1 MEQQQDKP
9 WWTYAPYFPKE
20 AIIILALAA
29 DLIIPGTW
37 AINFFYRAD
46 YPTSDL
52 PPLLDAIISRNPM
65 VNLTSLLALLQLNLE
80 VYDMILNRKRVYVEK
95 MEAVAA
101 AEAKAKAETE
111 ARVKARLKER
121 LQEWYDANQEQ
132 LTNVPP
138 PPGLDYEAAANTNGD
153 RH

>member
-29 DLIIPGTW
+29 DVIIPGTW

-101 AEAKAKAETE
+101 AEAKAE
-111 ARVKARLKER
+111 ARVKAELKA
-121 LQEWYDANQEQ
+121 WYDANKDKMPDVAP
-132 LTNVPP
+132 LPW
-138 PPGLDYEAAANTNGD
+138 LDNETTANNNGD

>member
-1 MEQQQDKP
+1 MEQQDKP

-37 AINFFYRAD
+37 AVNFFYRAD

-52 PPLLDAIISRNPM
+52 PLILDAIISRNPM
-65 VNLTSLLALLQLNLE
+65 ANLTAALALLQLNLE

-101 AEAKAKAETE
+101 AEAKAKAEAE
-111 ARVKARLKER
+111 ARVKAR
-121 LQEWYDANQEQ
+121 LQEWYDANKDQ

-138 PPGLDYEAAANTNGD
+138 PPGLD
-153 RH
+153 

>member
-37 AINFFYRAD
+37 AVNFFYRAD

-52 PPLLDAIISRNPM
+52 PSILDAIISRNPM
-65 VNLTSLLALLQLNLE
+65 ANLTAALALLQLNLE

-101 AEAKAKAETE
+101 AEAKTE
-111 ARVKARLKER
+111 ARVKAELKA
-121 LQEWYDANQEQ
+121 WYDANKDQ

-138 PPGLDYEAAANTNGD
+138 PPGLDNEAANNNGD
-153 RH
+153 RAK

>member
-46 YPTSDL
+46 YPTSTL
-52 PPLLDAIISRNPM
+52 PLILDAIISRNPM
-65 VNLTSLLALLQLNLE
+65 ANLTAALALLQLNLE

-101 AEAKAKAETE
+101 AEAKAKAEAE
-111 ARVKARLKER
+111 ARVKAR
-121 LQEWYDANQEQ
+121 LQEWYDANKDQ

-138 PPGLDYEAAANTNGD
+138 PPGLDNESASSNGD
-153 RH
+153 RAK

>member
-52 PPLLDAIISRNPM
+52 PPILDAIISRNPM
-65 VNLTSLLALLQLNLE
+65 VNLTALLALLQLNLE

-101 AEAKAKAETE
+101 AEAKAKAEF
-111 ARVKARLKER
+111 K
-121 LQEWYDANQEQ
+121 EWYDANKDKMPE
-132 LTNVPP
+132 VPP
-138 PPGLDYEAAANTNGD
+138 PPWLDNETNNNGD

>member
-46 YPTSDL
+46 YPTSAL
-52 PPLLDAIISRNPM
+52 PLILDAIISRNPM
-65 VNLTSLLALLQLNLE
+65 ANLTAALALLQLNLE

-101 AEAKAKAETE
+101 AEAKAKAEAEARVKAETE
-111 ARVKARLKER
+111 ARVKARL
-121 LQEWYDANQEQ
+121 QEWYDANKDQ

-138 PPGLDYEAAANTNGD
+138 PPGLD
-153 RH
+153 

>member
-37 AINFFYRAD
+37 AINFFYRSD

-52 PPLLDAIISRNPM
+52 PPILDAIISRNPM
-65 VNLTSLLALLQLNLE
+65 ANLTAALALLQLNLE

-101 AEAKAKAETE
+101 AEAKAKAEAE
-111 ARVKARLKER
+111 ARVKAR
-121 LQEWYDANQEQ
+121 LQEWYDANKDQ

-138 PPGLDYEAAANTNGD
+138 PPGLDNEATASNNNGD

>member
-37 AINFFYRAD
+37 AINFFYRSD

-52 PPLLDAIISRNPM
+52 PSILDAIISRNPM
-65 VNLTSLLALLQLNLE
+65 ANLTAALALLQLNLE

-101 AEAKAKAETE
+101 AEAKAKAEAE
-111 ARVKARLKER
+111 ARVKAR
-121 LQEWYDANQEQ
+121 LQEWYDANKDQ

-138 PPGLDYEAAANTNGD
+138 PPGLD
-153 RH
+153 

>member
-20 AIIILALAA
+20 AIIILAVAA

-65 VNLTSLLALLQLNLE
+65 VNLTALLALLQLNLE

-101 AEAKAKAETE
+101 AEAKAE
-111 ARVKARLKER
+111 ARVKAEIK
-121 LQEWYDANQEQ
+121 EWYDANKDKMVE
-132 LTNVPP
+132 VPP
-138 PPGLDYEAAANTNGD
+138 PPWLDNETNANNNGD

>member
-20 AIIILALAA
+20 AIIILAVAA

-65 VNLTSLLALLQLNLE
+65 VNLTALLALLQLNLE

-101 AEAKAKAETE
+101 AEAKAAAKAKAEAE
-111 ARVKARLKER
+111 ARVKARFK
-121 LQEWYDANQEQ
+121 EWYEANKDKMAD
-132 LTNVPP
+132 VPP
-138 PPGLDYEAAANTNGD
+138 PPGLG
-153 RH
+153 

>member
-52 PPLLDAIISRNPM
+52 PPILDAIISRNPM
-65 VNLTSLLALLQLNLE
+65 ANLTAALALLQLNLE

-101 AEAKAKAETE
+101 AEAKTE
-111 ARVKARLKER
+111 ARVKAELKA
-121 LQEWYDANQEQ
+121 WYDANKDQ

-138 PPGLDYEAAANTNGD
+138 PPGLD
-153 RH
+153 

>member
-37 AINFFYRAD
+37 AINFFYRSD

-52 PPLLDAIISRNPM
+52 PPILDAIISRNPM
-65 VNLTSLLALLQLNLE
+65 ANLTAALALLQLNLE

-101 AEAKAKAETE
+101 AEAKAKAEAE
-111 ARVKARLKER
+111 ARVKAR
-121 LQEWYDANQEQ
+121 LQEWYDANKDQ

-138 PPGLDYEAAANTNGD
+138 PPGLD
-153 RH
+153 